1 MRDLPAGDHPP
12 SQARAPARPIQS
24 RGEVTHTDC
33 RPQAVR
39 VGIHDELGHRR
50 TRRPGRPD
58 RGGQGPERELAQFF
72 LGDPQAWKGP
82 EFAYAGGAAGLKAAA
97 AEAGIALYV
106 HAPYVLNVATTN
118 NRIRIPSRKFL
129 QQYQH
134 AAAEVGAAGLI
145 VHGGHV
151 LKNDDPAV
159 GFDNWRKCIDGLEM
173 PVPLLIENTAGGDN
187 AMARRLERIAR
198 LWDAVGAAK
207 GGDTVGFCLDTCHAH
222 AGGEE
227 LVGLV
232 DRVKAITGRID
243 LVHANDSRDAFD
255 SGADRH
261 ANLGDG
267 EVGAQALAE
276 VVRQAGVPV
285 VVETPGGR
293 EGQGADIAWLREH
306 L

>member
-1 MRDLPAGDHPP
+1 MTLQIGGHGEQIDPIAEA
-12 SQARAPARPIQS
+12 QARGA
-24 RGEVTHTDC
+24 T
-33 RPQAVR
+33 
-39 VGIHDELGHRR
+39 
-50 TRRPGRPD
+50 
-58 RGGQGPERELAQFF
+58 LAQFF
-72 LGDPQAWKGP
+72 LGDPQGWKGP
-82 EFAYAGGAAGLKAAA
+82 EVAYDGGPAALKAAA
-97 AEAGIALYV
+97 EQAGITLYV

-129 QQYQH
+129 QQYVH

-151 LKNDDPAV
+151 LKNDDPGI

-173 PVPLLIENTAGGDN
+173 PVPVLIENTAGGDN
-187 AMARRLERIAR
+187 AMARRLDRVAR
-198 LWDAVGAAK
+198 LWDAVGAAS

-227 LVGLV
+227 LVDLV
-232 DRVKAITGRID
+232 ARVKAITGRID

-261 ANLGDG
+261 ANF
-267 EVGAQALAE
+267 GAGQVDEQALVE

-293 EGQGADIAWLREH
+293 EGQGDDIAWLREH
-306 L
+306 V

>member
-1 MRDLPAGDHPP
+1 MSLQVGGHGDQVDPIAEAA
-12 SQARAPARPIQS
+12 ARGAN
-24 RGEVTHTDC
+24 
-33 RPQAVR
+33 
-39 VGIHDELGHRR
+39 
-50 TRRPGRPD
+50 
-58 RGGQGPERELAQFF
+58 LAQFF

-82 EFAYAGGAAGLKAAA
+82 EIAYASGAAGLKAAA
-97 AEAGIALYV
+97 QEAGITLYV
-106 HAPYVLNVATTN
+106 HSPYVLNVATTN

-129 QQYQH
+129 QQYLD
-134 AAAEVGAAGLI
+134 AAAEVGAAGVI

-151 LKNDDPAV
+151 LKNDDPAI

-173 PVPLLIENTAGGDN
+173 RVPLLIENTAGGDN

-198 LWDAVGAAK
+198 LWDAIGQAK

-232 DRVKAITGRID
+232 DRVMSITGRID

-261 ANLGDG
+261 ANFGDG
-267 EVGAQALAE
+267 EVGTEALAE
-276 VVRQAGVPV
+276 VVRTAAVPV

-293 EGQGADIAWLREH
+293 EGQGADIAWLKENV
-306 L
+306 